1 MAVTRRAELLMALVP
16 AALAL
21 GTLAILFGSNAA
33 PVIVNERLALG
44 IDVLATL
51 VAVAVAVL
59 GWIRY
64 REARD
69 EAALWRGSALLVL
82 GSLNAFTVAIAI
94 LGWERAFGF
103 SVDDPGQLPLWLTV
117 LPRAAAAALLVV
129 AGLAALGRFSARR
142 LPGALIL
149 WLPAILVLGVAVLA
163 AGFQYALLPLIGAQG
178 IASIRAD
185 PNVRLPQGTAGALVL
200 LQVGIGLGY
209 LAASTL
215 SYRAYR
221 LKAHPTDAVLAMGLV
236 LAAFSQVLFA
246 IHPAAYS
253 SLVSVG
259 DVLRVAFYVTLLATL
274 AVEVR
279 GDIRALRH
287 ANVEL
292 TRLRDADVARAT
304 AEERAHLAR
313 EIHDGMSQE
322 LWLAKL
328 KQNRLLALATVE
340 GEARGLAEEV
350 SGAIEAALAEAR
362 QAIMAL
368 RPAEGS
374 SFAEIVQRYVHDF
387 ADRFG
392 IPAEAIVAGR
402 TGERL
407 SPRAQAEVLRI
418 IHEALANVRKHA
430 DAAFVRVEAAEDAGH
445 LRVTI
450 ADNGRGF
457 VAEDVGPSGYGLR
470 SMKQRAEVIGASLT
484 VASRPQD
491 GTRVVLH
498 VPLPARAEDA
508 P

>member
-1 MAVTRRAELLMALVP
+1 MGAARRVEVLMALAP
-16 AALAL
+16 AGLAL
-21 GTLAILFGSNAA
+21 GTLAILFGTNAA
-33 PVIVNERLALG
+33 PVIENERLALG

-64 REARD
+64 REAGD

-82 GSLNAFTVAIAI
+82 GTLNAFTVTITF
-94 LGWERAFGF
+94 LGLEGHFGF
-103 SVDDPGQLPLWLTV
+103 SVVDPGQLPLWLTV
-117 LPRAAAAALLVV
+117 LPRAAAAALLIV
-129 AGLAALGRFSARR
+129 AGLAAIGRFGSQR
-142 LPGALIL
+142 LPA
-149 WLPAILVLGVAVLA
+149 ALVLWAPALVVLGAAFVAA
-163 AGFQYALLPLIGAQG
+163 RFQDTLLPLIGPQG
-178 IASIRAD
+178 MAAIRANPD
-185 PNVRLPQGTAGALVL
+185 LRLPEGSASVLVL
-200 LQVGIGLGY
+200 LQVAIGLGY

-215 SYRAYR
+215 SYQAYR
-221 LKAHPTDAVLAMGLV
+221 RNARPTDAVLAIGLV

-253 SLVSVG
+253 SLVSIG

-287 ANVEL
+287 ANDEL
-292 TRLRDADVARAT
+292 TRLHDAEVARAT

-328 KQNRLLALATVE
+328 KQNRLLALTTIE
-340 GEARGLAEEV
+340 GDARGLAQEV

-374 SFAEIVQRYVHDF
+374 SFAEVVERYVHDF
-387 ADRFG
+387 SDRFG
-392 IPAEAIVAGR
+392 IPGEVQIATAI
-402 TGERL
+402 GERL
-407 SPRAQAEVLRI
+407 PPRAQAELLRI

-430 DAAFVRVEAAEDAGH
+430 DATLVHVEARQDDGH
-445 LRVTI
+445 LTVTV

-457 VAEDVGPSGYGLR
+457 TPEDASGSGYGLR
-470 SMKQRAEVIGASLT
+470 SMRERAALIGARLA
-484 VASRPQD
+484 VESRSQD
-491 GTRVVLH
+491 GTRITIE
-498 VPLPARAEDA
+498 LPIAAEGA
-508 P
+508 E